1 MPRVQLMEN
10 DMWNLIA
17 DVGGTNMRLAEV
29 SSDGEIL
36 TQERFQSK
44 GEMTL
49 EAACAQF
56 AQGRG
61 SMPAR
66 AVIAA
71 AGVVK
76 DGAVKL
82 TNAGQSFSETSLSE
96 VLGGAPVSVLNDF
109 EAAAWSLATVV
120 PEDVTTLQGKAEF
133 PKEPCLI
140 LGPGTG
146 LGVGALVWLGDVPC
160 VVPGEGGHAALG
172 PRTPEEVP
180 IFEAI
185 REEWPEVGMGDGLL
199 VEAEAVLSGTGLPVF
214 YRAVAKSMDLTAP
227 LDNGV
232 DIFAAAK
239 ARLDTAAMRAVEL
252 FARYLAAIAGD
263 FGLVFN
269 AKGGVFV
276 TGGVAAANPWM
287 FDDGFVEAFNA
298 GGRHTGWRKELP
310 LHLYHQPNFGLIGAR
325 NYLVNR

>member
-1 MPRVQLMEN
+1 MQWMEN

-29 SSDGEIL
+29 SSGGEIL
-36 TQERFQSK
+36 IQERFQSK

-49 EAACAQF
+49 DAACAQF
-56 AQGRG
+56 ARERG

-82 TNAGQSFSETSLSE
+82 TNAGQSFSETSITKTLD
-96 VLGGAPVSVLNDF
+96 GAPVNVLNDF
-109 EAAAWSLATVV
+109 EAAAWSLATVG
-120 PEDVTTLQGKAEF
+120 PDDVTTLQGAAEF

-146 LGVGALVWLGDVPC
+146 LGVGALVWAGDVPC

-172 PRTPEEVP
+172 PRTREEVS
-180 IFEAI
+180 IFAAL
-185 REEWPEVGMGDGLL
+185 REEWPEVGMGEGLL

-214 YRAVAKSMDLTAP
+214 YRAVAKSMELTAP
-227 LDNGV
+227 LDNAA
-232 DIFAAAK
+232 DIFSAAK
-239 ARLDTAAMRAVEL
+239 ARLDTAAMRAVQL

-263 FGLVFN
+263 FGLVFG

-287 FDDGFVEAFNA
+287 FDDAFVEAFNA

-310 LHLYHQPNFGLIGAR
+310 LHVYHQPDFGLIGAR
-325 NYLVNR
+325 NYLVHR

>member
-1 MPRVQLMEN
+1 
-10 DMWNLIA
+10 MWNLIA

-29 SSDGEIL
+29 SAEGEIL
-36 TQERFQSK
+36 TQERFQTK

-49 EAACAQF
+49 EAACVQF
-56 AQGRG
+56 ANSRG

-76 DGAVKL
+76 DGAVQL
-82 TNAGQSFSETSLSE
+82 TNAGNQSFSEASLAE
-96 VLGGAPVSVLNDF
+96 ALGGASVKVLNDF
-109 EAAAWSLATVV
+109 EAAAWSLATVG

-146 LGVGALVWLGDVPC
+146 LGVGALVWAGDVPC
-160 VVPGEGGHAALG
+160 VVPGEGGHVALG

-180 IFEAI
+180 IFKAM
-185 REEWPEVGMGDGLL
+185 RDEWPEVGMGEGLI
-199 VEAEAVLSGTGLPVF
+199 VEAEAILSGTGLPLF

-227 LDNGV
+227 LDNGA
-232 DIFAAAK
+232 DIFEAAK
-239 ARLDTAAMRAVEL
+239 AKLDTAAMRAVEL
-252 FARYLAAIAGD
+252 FARYLAGVAGD
-263 FGLVFN
+263 LGLVFA

-287 FDDGFVEAFNA
+287 FDEAFVAAFNA
-298 GGRHTGWRKELP
+298 GGRHTGWRQELP